1 MIKKKGGQM
10 KNTLLLKI
18 IAVVIVLIGVGF
30 GIYKSVTKEKD
41 LVFEATI
48 KDVVPSDNKYT
59 ILVEKKDKD
68 NVIEY
73 EFEIDNKTKIIYE
86 NKEVTLDKL
95 KANQQVS
102 ITAEDVMMPSDPAKL
117 ANVKKIVILKD

>member
-1 MIKKKGGQM
+1 MIKKREGQM

-18 IAVVIVLIGVGF
+18 IAVVIVLMGVGF
-30 GIYKSVTKEKD
+30 GIYKSITKEKD

-48 KDVVPSDNKYT
+48 KDVVSRDNKYT

-73 EFEIDNKTKIIYE
+73 EFEIDDKTKIIYE

>member
-10 KNTLLLKI
+10 KNNLLLKI

-48 KDVVPSDNKYT
+48 KDVVSRDNKYT
-59 ILVEKKDKD
+59 ILVETKDKD

-95 KANQQVS
+95 KVNQQVS

>member
-1 MIKKKGGQM
+1 M

-48 KDVVPSDNKYT
+48 KDVVSRDNKYT
-59 ILVEKKDKD
+59 ILVEKKDND

-73 EFEIDNKTKIIYE
+73 EFEIDDKTKIIYE

-95 KANQQVS
+95 KVNQQVS
-102 ITAEDVMMPSDPAKL
+102 ITAEDVIMPSDPAKL

>member
-1 MIKKKGGQM
+1 M
-10 KNTLLLKI
+10 KNNLLLKI

-59 ILVEKKDKD
+59 ILVEKDKD

-95 KANQQVS
+95 KVNQQVS

>member
-30 GIYKSVTKEKD
+30 GIYKSITKEKD

-48 KDVVPSDNKYT
+48 KDVVSRDNKYT

>member
-48 KDVVPSDNKYT
+48 KDVVSRDNKYT

-102 ITAEDVMMPSDPAKL
+102 ITAEDVMMPSEPAKL

>member
-10 KNTLLLKI
+10 KNNLLLKI

-30 GIYKSVTKEKD
+30 GIYKSITKEKD

-48 KDVVPSDNKYT
+48 KDVVSRDNKYT

-95 KANQQVS
+95 KVNQQVS

>member
-10 KNTLLLKI
+10 KNNLLLKI
-18 IAVVIVLIGVGF
+18 IAVVIVLIGLGF

-48 KDVVPSDNKYT
+48 KDVVSIDNKYT

-95 KANQQVS
+95 KVNQQVS

>member
-1 MIKKKGGQM
+1 M
-10 KNTLLLKI
+10 KNNLLLKI

-59 ILVEKKDKD
+59 ILLLS
-68 NVIEY
+68 NTFLY
-73 EFEIDNKTKIIYE
+73 FSII
-86 NKEVTLDKL
+86 
-95 KANQQVS
+95 S
-102 ITAEDVMMPSDPAKL
+102 SSD
-117 ANVKKIVILKD
+117 ILE

>member
-10 KNTLLLKI
+10 KNNLLLKI

-48 KDVVPSDNKYT
+48 KDVVSGDNKYT

>member
-10 KNTLLLKI
+10 KNNLLLKI

-48 KDVVPSDNKYT
+48 KDIVPSDNKYT

-95 KANQQVS
+95 KVNQQVS

>member
-18 IAVVIVLIGVGF
+18 IAVIIVLIGVGF

-86 NKEVTLDKL
+86 NKEATLDKL

>member
-48 KDVVPSDNKYT
+48 KDIVSRDNKYT

>member
-1 MIKKKGGQM
+1 VIKKKGGQM

-30 GIYKSVTKEKD
+30 GIYKSITKEKD

-48 KDVVPSDNKYT
+48 KDVVSRDNKYT

-102 ITAEDVMMPSDPAKL
+102 ITAEDVMMPSEPAKL

>member
-1 MIKKKGGQM
+1 MTKKKGGQM
-10 KNTLLLKI
+10 KNNLLLKI

-95 KANQQVS
+95 KVNQQVS